1 MHIDAYDGCSCYRKP
16 PICATTAQSNSMPM
30 GLEADVHA
38 HLRQGI
44 EDQADRLERVR

>member
-1 MHIDAYDGCSCYRKP
+1 
-16 PICATTAQSNSMPM
+16 M

-44 EDQADRLERVR
+44 EDQARRLEAVRRGAIRLAIVDKRYNARPIHERLALRR

>member
-1 MHIDAYDGCSCYRKP
+1 
-16 PICATTAQSNSMPM
+16 M